1 MYETVIQNNNINTI
15 NLNFQY
21 KNINKLKEYN
31 DMNTEWQKLYDLAMA
46 VINPHEISK
55 QMYVGSVAA
64 AVLTKRGNIYTGICI
79 DTSSSLGMCA
89 ERNAMS
95 TMLANGENDIEKVVA
110 VYKDGT
116 VMAPCGACREF
127 MMQLGESA
135 RNIEILLNNDG
146 KSMSLSEL
154 MPEYPY

>member
-1 MYETVIQNNNINTI
+1 
-15 NLNFQY
+15 
-21 KNINKLKEYN
+21 
-31 DMNTEWQKLYDLAMA
+31 MNTEWQELYNMAMA
-46 VINPHEISK
+46 VIDPHEISE

-64 AVLTKRGNIYTGICI
+64 AVLTKKGNIYTGICI

-95 TMLANGENDIEKVVA
+95 TMLANGENEVEKVVA

-116 VMAPCGACREF
+116 VMPPCGACREF
-127 MMQLGESA
+127 MMQLGKNA
-135 RNIEILLNNDG
+135 KDIEILLNNDG
-146 KSMSLSEL
+146 KSINLGKL

>member
-1 MYETVIQNNNINTI
+1 
-15 NLNFQY
+15 
-21 KNINKLKEYN
+21 
-31 DMNTEWQKLYDLAMA
+31 MNTDWQKLYDMAMA

-64 AVLTKRGNIYTGICI
+64 AVLTKSRNIYTGICI
-79 DTSSSLGMCA
+79 DMSSSLGMCA
-89 ERNAMS
+89 ERNALS
-95 TMLANGENDIEKVVA
+95 TMLANGENEVEKVVA

-127 MMQLGESA
+127 MMQLGENA
-135 RNIEILLNNDG
+135 KDIEIMLNNDG
-146 KSMSLSEL
+146 KSMNLSKL

>member
-1 MYETVIQNNNINTI
+1 
-15 NLNFQY
+15 
-21 KNINKLKEYN
+21 
-31 DMNTEWQKLYDLAMA
+31 MNTDWQKLYDMAMA

-64 AVLTKRGNIYTGICI
+64 AVLTKRGNIFTGICI

-95 TMLANGENDIEKVVA
+95 TMLANGENEVEKVVA

-135 RNIEILLNNDG
+135 KDIEILLNNDG
-146 KSMSLSEL
+146 KSMSLSKL